1 VAGGALWENARAGT
15 RQDVEVRIDLEDPR
29 FAALDQV
36 GGAVKVTPRGSFE
49 AIIVVRLAEDEFRAF
64 SSTCPH
70 FSCEVSLPDDDGI
83 ISCPCHDSTF
93 DRQGRYIQ
101 GPAEAD
107 LRPVPLTVS
116 PQTVVRD
123 QTWGQVKKQR

>member
-1 VAGGALWENARAGT
+1 MVVAPPSPSTFHLR
-15 RQDVEVRIDLEDPR
+15 RR
-29 FAALDQV
+29 
-36 GGAVKVTPRGSFE
+36 TPGSF
-49 AIIVVRLAEDEFRAF
+49 VLV
-64 SSTCPH
+64 P
-70 FSCEVSLPDDDGI
+70 
-83 ISCPCHDSTF
+83 F